1 MEEKKAIKVLIVE
14 DHDASSLGLSLYL
27 RKHKGHPLYLPKQ
40 VSSVREALIDVRM
53 GVYDV
58 VLLEYYFKDK
68 ITTTPKNG
76 DVFLQQIKTLPRRP
90 KVIMYTK
97 FDGIG
102 VVNYLVNQLY
112 AEGYVLKG
120 KRSLEE
126 IVPAITC
133 VVGGNRYF
141 SPTILKKLKEIE
153 LGEVDFIDQQLL
165 KGLIQ
170 GCLQKNLTEYLF
182 NHGIA
187 LTLSAIEKRISRL
200 KIHFNAN
207 TLAELISIVLKEGV
221 V

>member
-27 RKHKGHPLYLPKQ
+27 RKQKGHPLYLPKQ

-58 VLLEYYFKDK
+58 VLLEYYFKEK
-68 ITTTPKNG
+68 TTATQKNG

-112 AEGYVLKG
+112 TEGYILKG
-120 KRSLEE
+120 K
-126 IVPAITC
+126 
-133 VVGGNRYF
+133 
-141 SPTILKKLKEIE
+141 
-153 LGEVDFIDQQLL
+153 
-165 KGLIQ
+165 
-170 GCLQKNLTEYLF
+170 
-182 NHGIA
+182 
-187 LTLSAIEKRISRL
+187 
-200 KIHFNAN
+200 
-207 TLAELISIVLKEGV
+207 GV
-221 V
+221 